1 MALAGLYLYAYLVGS
16 IPTAYLLAKLVKGI
30 DVRAYGSGNVGGSN
44 LAQQVGKRW
53 LLPLLTFDVLVKG
66 ASPFLVGQHLLEL
79 GPDSKELLAAPLL
92 TLAGNNWSVFLKFQ
106 GGRGIIVVVGA
117 LAVVSPWL
125 LAIGLGI
132 YLAGWAPTRNS
143 PVWVLVSLAALP
155 VVAGV
160 LAGAAELGIEFAMV
174 WFCAA
179 LLAMAV
185 VKRLTANGFDPSSG
199 LSAKKVLLNRL
210 VFDRDVDRRE
220 DWVHR
225 APESPKR

>member
-155 VVAGV
+155 AVA
-160 LAGAAELGIEFAMV
+160 AILGLGLPLV

-179 LLAMAV
+179 LFGMAV
-185 VKRLTANGFDPSSG
+185 AKRLTANGFDGSPS

-225 APESPKR
+225 SSETPKQ